1 MEVLSVLRAITIELG
16 LVAGIVVVLLVVTSS
31 DAMGLS

>member
-16 LVAGIVVVLLVVTSS
+16 LVAGVVVVLLVMTSC
-31 DAMGLS
+31 DAMGFS

>member
-1 MEVLSVLRAITIELG
+1 MEVLAVLRTVTIELS

>member
-1 MEVLSVLRAITIELG
+1 MEVLTVLRAVAIELS

>member
-1 MEVLSVLRAITIELG
+1 MEVLAVLRAVTIELS

>member
-1 MEVLSVLRAITIELG
+1 MEVLAVLRAVAIELG
-16 LVAGIVVVLLVVTSS
+16 LVAGIVVVLLVVASS

>member
-1 MEVLSVLRAITIELG
+1 MEVLSVLRAVAIELG

-31 DAMGLS
+31 DAMGFS